1 VRVVCAASEPENCAG
16 NLTLASAARV
26 APKRKTLGLG
36 RAKFKVAPGKTAL
49 VQVKVPRKSIAVA
62 RRLRKV
68 KVKVTAI
75 ATDAAGNKRTVR
87 RTLTLVIGRT
97 HG

>member
-1 VRVVCAASEPENCAG
+1 VM
-16 NLTLASAARV
+16 
-26 APKRKTLGLG
+26 
-36 RAKFKVAPGKTAL
+36 PGKTAL
-49 VQVKVPRKSIAVA
+49 VRVKVARRAAAVA

-68 KVKVTAI
+68 KVKVSAT

-97 HG
+97 RR